1 MALALPQ
8 SSKPTVV
15 LSVLTFAVALVW
27 VGASPGRSVVL
38 AIVALAVSG
47 FIADLFT
54 AFAHF
59 GFDYVFPEGMPI
71 LGPVAKEFREHHEW
85 PTLDPKDYLVNLS
98 KGAYCSLPVT
108 IVVLGL
114 GYALPANS
122 VSFFILATLL
132 GASFWGFFFH
142 QIHSY
147 AHMGSHLSP
156 NEFKSRVAQISQLS
170 SKAQQ
175 IREFRELFDEVPIP
189 PAIRLLQ
196 KYRIILNPE
205 VHNVHHVAFETDFSS
220 VNGWADPIANLI
232 LRPIA
237 RRLKEKPR
245 SSGASMG

>member
-1 MALALPQ
+1 MPLALPQ
-8 SSKPTVV
+8 SSKPAIVI
-15 LSVLTFAVALVW
+15 SVLAFAAAFLCVSANSGRSSALMLVALV
-27 VGASPGRSVVL
+27 
-38 AIVALAVSG
+38 VSG

-71 LGPVAKEFREHHEW
+71 LGPVAKEFRDHHEW
-85 PTLDPKDYLVNLS
+85 PTLDPKDYVVNLS

-114 GYALPANS
+114 SYALPANS

-189 PAIRLLQ
+189 SSIRFLQ
-196 KYRIILNPE
+196 KCRIILNPE

-237 RRLKEKPR
+237 RRLKERSR
-245 SSGASMG
+245 SSGVSTT